1 MFATCR
7 AFAVTLVVVVACGGP
22 HDPPTD
28 GGFPDGGLLV

>member
-28 GGFPDGGLLV
+28 EIGRAHV